1 MPKTRTPIIKPRKQ
15 GGTFYTF
22 ASALEDV
29 GLNINELKNKVA
41 LSHYVL
47 LNIPAFDVS
56 TSYPSGCNVG
66 DYTFAE
72 QFQNYALNMETVL
85 RNQDNYNFASSL
97 TVSERVFWKWMQKQ
111 GYVSFE
117 EDTDASGNTTGYYK
131 DSATFTDESTIKG
144 FGLISSGAQRTD
156 AYGIYNETFVQIPSS
171 YGQAKVLL
179 KPVSDK
185 NYYLAKDE
193 NAFQSKSNDGYIEFI
208 DASTELDASG
218 NLHTGIPAK
227 AIFDDDSRNA
237 YVVEDDKDE
246 LCVEFSLSALRK
258 YYDDEALSYDDI
270 AMGDSSIFRPEDVT
284 GNFSFNAILI
294 YYSIYDST
302 GKNIL
307 ATNAYGLLL
316 LDSAELA
323 NGTQYQFPA
332 LPKKKSDVETS
343 GNSYSFRLNIK
354 TSSVYNGD
362 ITVSDNSTP
371 AYQMSTDFNETIRNL
386 AVAVET
392 LRSNANLIA
401 ALCNQNTNIKEL
413 VVKSLDKIDDI
424 ESDIK
429 ALKSGKMRE
438 LKVTTLTTD
447 ALSTKTLDS
456 SLTIGDYGK
465 IDGSVFSYEEIE
477 TKSMTAGD
485 GEIDSLVTNS
495 IVGKNGEVSL
505 GEAGRITSAG
515 MYTDN
520 LFLFSTNN
528 QTDDRMN
535 AADASTILGSLTVL
549 KDGNFYIDSPTASTN
564 DSASNIGTPEET
576 DAEMSDTL
584 EGVNTKLL
592 LGALI
597 TKVNSMELFDMSET
611 DGTNLLDNLNKALSY
626 GDAVDENTENI
637 SKLDTS
643 VGVIDSSL
651 QVIDSSISALDSSL
665 TALDSSVKSIESAI
679 EKLDSSVSRL
689 ETATSNLSDS
699 IDILDS
705 SVNELFNHD
714 SSIDAS
720 IESIENHLQNVDTSI
735 GSLIDSSNNL
745 ESRIASILQQEYEA
759 KSGSLFSI
767 LSNMIEDAL
776 RGN

>member
-29 GLNINELKNKVA
+29 GLNINELKNKVS

-56 TSYPSGCNVG
+56 TSYPADCNPG

-72 QFQNYALNMETVL
+72 QFQNYALNMEAVL

-111 GYVSFE
+111 GYVTFE
-117 EDTDASGNTTGYYK
+117 EDKDASGNLTGYYK
-131 DSATFTDESTIKG
+131 DSATFTEESTVKG

-171 YGQAKVLL
+171 YGQSIVLF

-193 NAFQSKSNDGYIEFI
+193 KAFQSKSNNGYIEFI

-227 AIFDDDSRNA
+227 AIYDDDTRYS
-237 YVVEDDKDE
+237 YVVENETDE

-258 YYDDEALSYDDI
+258 YYDDETLTYDDI

-284 GNFSFNAILI
+284 GNFLFNAILV

-316 LDSAELA
+316 LDSAEP
-323 NGTQYQFPA
+323 GIGEQYQFKE
-332 LPKKKSDVETS
+332 LPKKKGDIENS

-392 LRSNANLIA
+392 LRSNANLIS
-401 ALCNQNTNIKEL
+401 ALCTQNTNIKEL

-438 LKVTTLTTD
+438 LKVATMTTD
-447 ALSTKTLDS
+447 ALAAKTLDS
-456 SLTIGDYGK
+456 SLKIDDYGK
-465 IDGSVFSYEEIE
+465 IDGSVFEYENIE
-477 TKSMTAGD
+477 AGTVRSKD
-485 GEIDSLVTNS
+485 GEIDAIITKS
-495 IVGKNGEVSL
+495 IIGKDGEISL

-576 DAEMSDTL
+576 EAEMSDTL

-597 TKVNSMELFDMSET
+597 TKVNSMELFDMSNVSDSSVADFLDRIEEAL
-611 DGTNLLDNLNKALSY
+611 DVKDDVSTNQ
-626 GDAVDENTENI
+626 ENI
-637 SKLDTS
+637 SKLDSS
-643 VGVIDSSL
+643 VQAIDSSVSAIDSSL
-651 QVIDSSISALDSSL
+651 GTVDSSVRNLDSSVS
-665 TALDSSVKSIESAI
+665 ALDSSVKV
-679 EKLDSSVSRL
+679 LDSSVSAL
-689 ETATSNLSDS
+689 ETAANNLHDS

-705 SVNELFNHD
+705 SVNKLFNHD
-714 SSIDAS
+714 NSIDAS
-720 IESIENHLQNVDTSI
+720 IQSIDTHLNNIDA
-735 GSLIDSSNNL
+735 SLNNL
-745 ESRIASILQQEYEA
+745 ETLICNILTAQPHGQLWGIIQQ
-759 KSGSLFSI
+759 
-767 LSNMIEDAL
+767 MIEDYIPE
-776 RGN
+776 

>member
-29 GLNINELKNKVA
+29 GLNINELKNKVS

-56 TSYPSGCNVG
+56 TSYPSDCNLG

-72 QFQNYALNMETVL
+72 QFQNYALNMEAVL

-111 GYVSFE
+111 GYVTFK
-117 EDTDASGNTTGYYK
+117 EDKDASGNLTGYYK
-131 DSATFTDESTIKG
+131 DAATFTEESTVKG

-171 YGQAKVLL
+171 YGQSLVLF

-193 NAFQSKSNDGYIEFI
+193 KAFQSKSNNGYIEFI

-227 AIFDDDSRNA
+227 AIYDDDTRHA
-237 YVVEDDKDE
+237 YVVENDNDE

-258 YYDDEALSYDDI
+258 YYDDETLTYDDI

-284 GNFSFNAILI
+284 GNFSFNAILV

-316 LDSAELA
+316 LDSAEE
-323 NGTQYQFPA
+323 GIGGQYQFKE
-332 LPKKKSDVETS
+332 LPKKKSDVENS

-401 ALCNQNTNIKEL
+401 ALCTQNTNIKEL

-438 LKVTTLTTD
+438 LKVAALTTD
-447 ALSTKTLDS
+447 ALAANTLDS
-456 SLTIGDYGK
+456 SLKIGDYGK
-465 IDGSVFSYEEIE
+465 IDGSIFEYENIEAGTVHSKDAEIDAVI
-477 TKSMTAGD
+477 TKSIM
-485 GEIDSLVTNS
+485 
-495 IVGKNGEVSL
+495 GKDGEVSF
-505 GEAGRITSAG
+505 GEAGRMTSAG

-520 LFLFSTNN
+520 VFLFSTNN
-528 QTDDRMN
+528 QSDDRMN
-535 AADASTILGSLTVL
+535 AADASAILGSLTVL
-549 KDGNFYIDSPTASTN
+549 KDGNFYIDSPTAATN

-576 DAEMSDTL
+576 EAEMSDTL

-597 TKVNSMELFDMSET
+597 TKVNSMELFDMSEN
-611 DGTNLLDNLNKALSY
+611 DSAQIIDNLNRALSY
-626 GDAVDENTENI
+626 GDTVEANTENI
-637 SKLDTS
+637 SKLDSS
-643 VGVIDSSL
+643 VQAIDT
-651 QVIDSSISALDSSL
+651 SISALDSSL
-665 TALDSSVKSIESAI
+665 STVDSSVRNLDSSVSALDSSVSA
-679 EKLDSSVSRL
+679 L
-689 ETATSNLSDS
+689 ETAVGNHSNS

-705 SVNELFNHD
+705 SVNKLFNHD

-720 IESIENHLQNVDTSI
+720 IESIETHLQNVDTSI
-735 GSLIDSSNNL
+735 GSLVDSSNNL
-745 ESRIASILQQEYEA
+745 ESRIVSILQQEYAA
-759 KSGSLFSI
+759 KSGPLFNI
-767 LSNMIEDAL
+767 LNTMIEDAL
-776 RGN
+776 RG

>member
-29 GLNINELKNKVA
+29 GLNINELKNKVS

-56 TSYPSGCNVG
+56 TSYPSDCNLG

-72 QFQNYALNMETVL
+72 QFQNYALNMEAVL

-111 GYVSFE
+111 GYVTFE
-117 EDTDASGNTTGYYK
+117 EDKDASGNLTGYYK
-131 DSATFTDESTIKG
+131 DSATFTEQSTVKG

-171 YGQAKVLL
+171 YGQSIVLF

-193 NAFQSKSNDGYIEFI
+193 KAFQSKSNNGYIEFI

-218 NLHTGIPAK
+218 NLHTGIPAT
-227 AIFDDDSRNA
+227 AIYDDDTRHS
-237 YVVEDDKDE
+237 YVVENEMDE

-258 YYDDEALSYDDI
+258 YYDDETLTYDDI

-284 GNFSFNAILI
+284 GNFFFNAILV

-316 LDSAELA
+316 LDSAEE
-323 NGTQYQFPA
+323 GIGGQYQFKE
-332 LPKKKSDVETS
+332 LPKKKSDIENS

-401 ALCNQNTNIKEL
+401 ALCTQNTNIKEL
-413 VVKSLDKIDDI
+413 VIKSLDKIDDI

-438 LKVTTLTTD
+438 LKVTTMTTD
-447 ALSTKTLDS
+447 ALAANTLDS
-456 SLTIGDYGK
+456 SLKIGDYGK
-465 IDGSVFSYEEIE
+465 IDGSIFEYENIEAGTVHSKDAEIDAVI
-477 TKSMTAGD
+477 TKSIM
-485 GEIDSLVTNS
+485 
-495 IVGKNGEVSL
+495 GKDGEVSL

-520 LFLFSTNN
+520 VFLFSTNN
-528 QTDDRMN
+528 QTDDKMN
-535 AADASTILGSLTVL
+535 VADASAILGSLTVL
-549 KDGNFYIDSPTASTN
+549 KDGNFYIDSPTAATN

-576 DAEMSDTL
+576 EAEMSDTL

-597 TKVNSMELFDMSET
+597 TKVNSMELFDISNVSDSSME
-611 DGTNLLDNLNKALSY
+611 NFLDNIAEALDVKDDVST
-626 GDAVDENTENI
+626 NQENI
-637 SKLDTS
+637 SKLDSS
-643 VGVIDSSL
+643 VQAIDSSVAAIDSSL
-651 QVIDSSISALDSSL
+651 STV
-665 TALDSSVKSIESAI
+665 DSSVRN
-679 EKLDSSVSRL
+679 LDSSVSV
-689 ETATSNLSDS
+689 
-699 IDILDS
+699 LDS
-705 SVNELFNHD
+705 SVRLLDSSVSALETAASNLNSSIDVLDSSVSKLFNHD
-714 SSIDAS
+714 SSIDDS
-720 IESIENHLQNVDTSI
+720 IQSI
-735 GSLIDSSNNL
+735 GTHLGNIDASLNNL
-745 ESRIASILQQEYEA
+745 ETLICNILTAQPHGQLWGIIQQ
-759 KSGSLFSI
+759 
-767 LSNMIEDAL
+767 MIEDYIPE
-776 RGN
+776 